1 MVVPL
6 LEFSRVAEWTGLYQ
20 RLPLTRKLSASQGSG
35 PDALAATAPTLLS
48 EDSPVRSP
56 RLLVSV
62 RSAGEAAEAL
72 LGGAAILDVKEPSMG
87 SLGRAPPDV
96 ARSVAVLARS
106 APRPVRVTAARGEL
120 EEAGPPEDWTPPDG
134 IALFKLGLSGC
145 GARSDW
151 RQRLGGWA
159 DRIAAGAPGGPSI
172 EPAGG
177 PSAGSPGLVAV
188 AYADRELARSPE
200 PRSVL
205 RFAVE
210 RRLPFFLID
219 TFSKGAGSLR
229 SYLEDDEIAALIVE
243 AHAGGV
249 GIALAGSLRLEHVV
263 HYAALGPDVIAVRGA
278 ACREGR
284 RALGVERGRVEGL
297 VSALELA
304 PTQRTPHPA

>member
-1 MVVPL
+1 M
-6 LEFSRVAEWTGLYQ
+6 
-20 RLPLTRKLSASQGSG
+20 TRRLSASQGSG
-35 PDALAATAPTLLS
+35 SDALAAITSMLLS
-48 EDSPVRSP
+48 EDAPVRSP

-87 SLGRAPPDV
+87 SLGRAPPGV
-96 ARSVAVLARS
+96 ARSVAVMARS
-106 APRPVRVTAARGEL
+106 ALRPVLVTAALGEL
-120 EEAGPPEDWTPPDG
+120 EEAGHPEEWTLPDGG

-145 GARSDW
+145 GTRSDW
-151 RQRLGGWA
+151 RKRLGEWA
-159 DRIAAGAPGGPSI
+159 DRIAA
-172 EPAGG
+172 
-177 PSAGSPGLVAV
+177 SAPGLVAV

-263 HYAALGPDVIAVRGA
+263 HYAALGADVIAVRGA

-284 RALGVERGRVEGL
+284 RELGVERGRVEGL
-297 VSALELA
+297 VSALACA
-304 PTQRTPHPA
+304 PTRRTPRPA